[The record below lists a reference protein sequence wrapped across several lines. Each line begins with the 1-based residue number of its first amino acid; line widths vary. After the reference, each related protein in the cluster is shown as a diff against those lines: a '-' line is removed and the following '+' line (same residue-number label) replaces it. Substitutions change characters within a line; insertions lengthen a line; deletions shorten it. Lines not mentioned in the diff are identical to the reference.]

1 MHFGYAGMTNRS
13 AGNGGIMRKLLN
25 FTKIIDLHTLVVTV
39 LAVASTYLC
48 DRYDIAANMP
58 TGLIGVAIVF
68 PIVFTI
74 NAAYRRREEALRYFA
89 SLKAHAMAL
98 IYAHRDWS
106 PKNPEE
112 HFIRAQ
118 ELMKRLFDAV
128 TRYFQAEPDRE
139 EQAFRDVYEVF
150 SAFSRSHEQ
159 LRQDGVPANEISRG
173 NQYVRSM
180 MIEFERMKNI
190 QRYRTPV
197 SLRAYSYVF
206 LNVFPILFGPYFA
219 YLIDSSNVFVG
230 YMVAVIYSLVLVSL
244 DNIQEALENPFDMH
258 GADDVNLETGARYSG
273 LLENH

>member
-1 MHFGYAGMTNRS
+1 MHFGYVDRAAGK
-13 AGNGGIMRKLLN
+13 AGNGGVMRKLID
-25 FTKIIDLHTLVVTV
+25 FTKIIDLHTLVVTI

-98 IYAHRDWS
+98 TYAHRDWS
-106 PKNPEE
+106 PKNREE

-118 ELMKRLFDAV
+118 ELMKRLFEAV
-128 TRYFQAEPDRE
+128 TEYLKAGPDAEKK
-139 EQAFRDVYEVF
+139 AFRAVYDVF

-159 LRQDGVPANEISRG
+159 LRQDGVPANEVSRA

-180 MIEFERMKNI
+180 VIEFERMKII

-197 SLRAYSYVF
+197 SLRAYSLCVPECISHFVRSVF
-206 LNVFPILFGPYFA
+206 RVSDRFFEHTCRIHGGGHLF
-219 YLIDSSNVFVG
+219 
-230 YMVAVIYSLVLVSL
+230 
-244 DNIQEALENPFDMH
+244 
-258 GADDVNLETGARYSG
+258 SG
-273 LLENH
+273 SGEPG